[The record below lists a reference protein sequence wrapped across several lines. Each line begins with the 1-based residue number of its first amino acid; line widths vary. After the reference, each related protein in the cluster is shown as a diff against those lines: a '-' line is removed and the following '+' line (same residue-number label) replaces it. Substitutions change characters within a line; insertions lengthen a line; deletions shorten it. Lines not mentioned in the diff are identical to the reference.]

1 MQHCLLQNLDSS
13 SQGLLWQKK
22 HWGWV
27 VRVVKVRFDM
37 GEEEGGF
44 CLTRFKFAS
53 L

>member
-37 GEEEGGF
+37 GGLNMFFGG
-44 CLTRFKFAS
+44 
-53 L
+53 